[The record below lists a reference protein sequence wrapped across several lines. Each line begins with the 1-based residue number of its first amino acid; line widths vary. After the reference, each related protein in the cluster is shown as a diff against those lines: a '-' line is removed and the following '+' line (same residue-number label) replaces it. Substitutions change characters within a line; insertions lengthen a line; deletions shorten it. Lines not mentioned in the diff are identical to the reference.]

1 MVKGIYFSFF
11 LSYIAAVTLL
21 LLFGINASVI
31 AAVAAL
37 FLGGFYFFHQKCLQ
51 KILSQLHA
59 LYDIAQVRGI
69 FTSVASHE
77 LRNPM
82 ATIYSSVDLIE
93 NYPESLSEGEKAH
106 LFENVRKN
114 IHRMTKMMD
123 DIVTIGKLQHK
134 QIFCLP
140 EETNILSLSS
150 TICESLEPLKERIE
164 IMIPYQLPLRV
175 IIDQALV
182 DLILSNLLNNALK
195 YSDQPVK
202 LFINFK
208 NNSLIFDVIDKGI
221 GIPESEI
228 EKLSQ
233 LFGRCSNTGTRK
245 GIGIGMFLVTHCVKL
260 HRGRMQIFSKEN
272 QGTHFRITLPLL
284 HAQNIA
290 H

>member
-1 MVKGIYFSFF
+1 M
-11 LSYIAAVTLL
+11 
-21 LLFGINASVI
+21 
-31 AAVAAL
+31 
-37 FLGGFYFFHQKCLQ
+37 
-51 KILSQLHA
+51 SQLHA

-93 NYPESLSEGEKAH
+93 NFPERLSDGEKAH

-134 QIFCLP
+134 QIFCFP
-140 EETNILSLSS
+140 EETDILSLCS
-150 TICESLEPLKERIE
+150 TICESLEPFKERIE
-164 IMIPYQLPLRV
+164 ITISYQMPLSV
-175 IIDQALV
+175 IIDQSLV

-195 YSDQPVK
+195 YSERPVK
-202 LFINFK
+202 LFISFK
-208 NNSLIFDVIDKGI
+208 NNLLIFDVIDKGI
-221 GIPESEI
+221 GIPRSEI

-245 GIGIGMFLVTHCVKL
+245 GIGIGMFLVAHCVKL
-260 HRGRMQIFSKEN
+260 HHGRMQIFSKES
-272 QGTHFRITLPLL
+272 QGTHFRITLPTL
-284 HAQNIA
+284 HA
-290 H
+290 

>member
-11 LSYIAAVTLL
+11 LSYIAAATLL
-21 LLFGINASVI
+21 LLAGINASII
-31 AAVAAL
+31 AIVAAL
-37 FLGGFYFFHQKCLQ
+37 FLWGFYFFHQKCLQ
-51 KILSQLHA
+51 KVLSQLHA

-93 NYPESLSEGEKAH
+93 NYPESLSESEKAH

-140 EETNILSLSS
+140 EETNILSLCS
-150 TICESLEPLKERIE
+150 TICESLEPFKERIE
-164 IMIPYQLPLRV
+164 ITIPFQLPLSV

-195 YSDQPVK
+195 YSDRPVK
-202 LFINFK
+202 LLINFK
-208 NNSLIFDVIDKGI
+208 NNSLVFDVVDKGI

-260 HRGRMQIFSKEN
+260 HRGRMQIFSKQN
-272 QGTHFRITLPLL
+272 QGTHFRITLPVL
-284 HAQNIA
+284 HVQNIA